1 MHANRGYTTHT
12 DPETDSDGDGGQSA
26 KLGGRGHLEFS
37 RKGIPHGILHF
48 TRSLMLAGHIFM
60 HDTTASEGAHRLY
73 VKKVIRRVRK
83 LSEHYTACSSIDWI
97 QRVQTWA
104 KCIDI
109 AHASGVAPASVRTRE
124 STTVDTLT
132 VEVPRSKVF
141 VPDFSPLRAGGHRLL
156 SNDVRLSY
164 HELGTLVSRYTG
176 WNVDF
181 VQDSVHVRLY
191 CSALVRHAG
200 GERRTYWATETRYAY
215 NRGSRRDMIEVDLGQ
230 GRSGSAQITAFIK
243 LHADSDR
250 QSEGVL
256 IRWLSKSSLSTT
268 VDHKDRPLCDYPL
281 CNNHCLWE
289 WSDVGQR
296 RDCFRVRGFRNR
308 VNHRNLWSHVKL
320 QNRTAVI
327 QSEIRARYDIIGY
340 GSIKGHVNIN
350 TDPSTGHM
358 LQTVQIV

>member
-1 MHANRGYTTHT
+1 
-12 DPETDSDGDGGQSA
+12 
-26 KLGGRGHLEFS
+26 L
-37 RKGIPHGILHF
+37 I
-48 TRSLMLAGHIFM
+48 
-60 HDTTASEGAHRLY
+60 
-73 VKKVIRRVRK
+73 
-83 LSEHYTACSSIDWI
+83 
-97 QRVQTWA
+97 
-104 KCIDI
+104 
-109 AHASGVAPASVRTRE
+109 
-124 STTVDTLT
+124 
-132 VEVPRSKVF
+132 
-141 VPDFSPLRAGGHRLL
+141 
-156 SNDVRLSY
+156 
-164 HELGTLVSRYTG
+164 
-176 WNVDF
+176 
-181 VQDSVHVRLY
+181 
-191 CSALVRHAG
+191 
-200 GERRTYWATETRYAY
+200 TY
-215 NRGSRRDMIEVDLGQ
+215 DLGQ

-243 LHADSDR
+243 LHGDNSDR

-340 GSIKGHVNIN
+340 GSIKGHVNIY